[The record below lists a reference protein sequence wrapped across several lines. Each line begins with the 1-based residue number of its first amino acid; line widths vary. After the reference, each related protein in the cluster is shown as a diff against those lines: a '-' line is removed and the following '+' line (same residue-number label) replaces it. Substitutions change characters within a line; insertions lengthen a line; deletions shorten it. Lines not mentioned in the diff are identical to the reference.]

1 MNLYDWAEN
10 ECRLACKKEN
20 PDYNF
25 DSNDFDYGCSCYKSA
40 LKAYKSLLEDGH
52 RGTSRSFTKRILE
65 RLMDNQPL
73 TPITDADFFS
83 VERGTEAYPLE
94 SNEYLKERGLKSE
107 LQCPRMSSLFR
118 TETLDG
124 QVSYHDI
131 DRYYYVDIENPSD
144 TYGTSADFLDKMFP
158 ITMPYKPEKGK
169 YVIYAQTFLSDAK
182 NGDFD
187 TKGIIYMETPNG
199 ERIDIDIYLTEKD
212 GKMTEITKE
221 EYDRLLE
228 RRVDRLNKKVAGHIL
243 FTLLSNSA
251 SDEEI
256 ERRERAYNGLS
267 LTMRN
272 GFIERLDEM
281 CKFFENPEHY
291 QYNTFGM
298 KQALCTNDIEC
309 FKDIPEL
316 VEIANYLQTILK
328 VIA

>member
-1 MNLYDWAEN
+1 MYDWAEN

-25 DSNDFDYGCSCYKSA
+25 DSDDFDYGCSCYKSA
-40 LKAYKSLLEDGH
+40 LKAFKSLLEDEHSGA
-52 RGTSRSFTKRILE
+52 SWSFTKCILE
-65 RLMDNQPL
+65 KLMDNQPL
-73 TPITDADFFS
+73 TPITDADFF
-83 VERGTEAYPLE
+83 ERADGRTAYPLE
-94 SNEYLKERGLKSE
+94 SDEYLKKRGLKSE

-124 QVSYHDI
+124 QVIYHDI

-144 TYGTSADFLDKMFP
+144 TYYTSADFLDKMFP

-169 YVIYAQTFLSDAK
+169 YVIYTQTFLSDTK

-187 TKGIIYMETPNG
+187 TKGILYMETPNG
-199 ERIDIDIYLTEKD
+199 KRIDIGIYMTEKD
-212 GKMTEITKE
+212 GKMTEITKV

-228 RRVDRLNKKVAGHIL
+228 RRVDMDRLNKKIAGRIL
-243 FTLLSNSA
+243 WTLLSNSA

-267 LTMRN
+267 LMMRN
-272 GFIERLDEM
+272 GFIERLEEM

-291 QYNTFGM
+291 QYNTFEM
-298 KQALCTNDIEC
+298 RQALCKNNTEY

>member
-1 MNLYDWAEN
+1 MSLYDWAEN

-25 DSNDFDYGCSCYKSA
+25 DSDDFDYGCSCYKSA
-40 LKAYKSLLEDGH
+40 LKAYKSLLEDEH
-52 RGTSRSFTKRILE
+52 SGTSWSFTKRILE
-65 RLMDNQPL
+65 KLMDDQPL

-83 VERGTEAYPLE
+83 VKRGTEVYPLE
-94 SNEYLKERGLKSE
+94 SDEYLKKRGLKSE

-169 YVIYAQTFLSDAK
+169 YVIYAQTFLSDTK

-199 ERIDIDIYLTEKD
+199 ERIDIGIYLTEKD
-212 GKMTEITKE
+212 GKMTEITKD
-221 EYDRLLE
+221 EYNRLME
-228 RRVDRLNKKVAGHIL
+228 RRVDRLNKKVAGRIL
-243 FTLLSNSA
+243 WTLLSNSA

-256 ERRERAYNGLS
+256 ERRERSYNGLS

-272 GFIERLDEM
+272 GFIERLEEM
-281 CKFFENPEHY
+281 CKFFESPEHY
-291 QYNTFGM
+291 QYNTFEM
-298 KQALCTNDIEC
+298 EQALCTNDTEC

-328 VIA
+328 VIT